1 MNCPKER
8 AKPSPS
14 APCAS
19 AAASYG
25 VTVMMLWDCFY
36 RTLCLC
42 VAMNY
47 STPICVVEDP
57 SPRRKVEAAFYSKGE
72 AEETHNTRFYMTCR
86 LKNYTSGCQA
96 VVLGE
101 LLKFTTEFKAR
112 SSLPARTHS
121 VTCMLKR
128 SGCRLPASSF
138 LVKRSWRG
146 TTEKVEDKNCQRRG
160 AVARFAGL
168 SAQRQGAKEA
178 SSFRYFST
186 SFELF
191 VTADFHGSV

>member
-1 MNCPKER
+1 
-8 AKPSPS
+8 
-14 APCAS
+14 
-19 AAASYG
+19 
-25 VTVMMLWDCFY
+25 
-36 RTLCLC
+36 
-42 VAMNY
+42 
-47 STPICVVEDP
+47 
-57 SPRRKVEAAFYSKGE
+57 
-72 AEETHNTRFYMTCR
+72 MTCR
-86 LKNYTSGCQA
+86 LKNYTFGCQA

-121 VTCMLKR
+121 VTCVLKR

-168 SAQRQGAKEA
+168 SARRQGAKEA

-191 VTADFHGSV
+191 VTGDFHGSVWKPRETSTLTLQYGTSGQRAAKPPTGEIAFKRFGAVET